1 MTTDRYF
8 DKFPTITYANN
19 VVVDITRKVV
29 LLDKVSR
36 NPYIFHPFDIGGNER
51 ADHLS
56 HRYYE
61 DSYKSWLIYLS
72 NKITDPYYE
81 WYLSYDEFNE
91 FIEKKYGSTYA
102 AETKIKFY
110 RNDWENK
117 PNITV
122 SKYDSLPASQQ
133 KYWEP
138 KFGIGSNIISYKR
151 KQIDW
156 MTTTN
161 KVVSYTVSST
171 TGFII
176 GEVCDIYFQQDYL
189 GKGQIAS
196 LRSNRIY
203 LQHLSGFF
211 YPTDEVP
218 LDSYCYIYGNESEKK
233 KTITAVTTIANNIP
247 EDELIYWKPI
257 TYYDYEFEK
266 NEYNKSIRLIDS
278 DQADLAVNNLTT
290 LLETD

>member
-1 MTTDRYF
+1 MTIDRYF
-8 DKFPTITYANN
+8 DKFPKIIYANN
-19 VVVDITRKVV
+19 EVVDITRKVV

-56 HRYYE
+56 YRYYD

-81 WYLSYDEFNE
+81 WYLSDDEFTE
-91 FIEKKYGSTYA
+91 FIEKKYGSVYA
-102 AETKIKFY
+102 AQTKVKFY

-117 PNITV
+117 PRITE
-122 SKYDSLPASQQ
+122 SRYDSLPASQQ
-133 KYWEP
+133 KYWTP
-138 KFGIGSNIISYKR
+138 RFGAGNKLINYER
-151 KQIDW
+151 KELDW
-156 MTTTN
+156 STTTN
-161 KVVSYTVSST
+161 KVVSYNVSST

-176 GEVCDIYFQQDYL
+176 DEICDVFIKRDYV
-189 GKGQIAS
+189 GRGQIAS
-196 LRSNRIY
+196 VRSNRIY
-203 LQHLSGFF
+203 LQHLSGF
-211 YPTDEVP
+211 YIPDNQIP
-218 LDSYCYIYGNESEKK
+218 LDESSYIYGTESEKQ
-233 KTITAVTTIANNIP
+233 KTITAVTTIANNIA
-247 EDELIYWKPI
+247 EDELVYWKPI

-278 DQADLAVNNLTT
+278 DQADVAVSNLTT